1 MAVCLQRTPVLTYR
15 QRGRDMKTT
24 KIALA
29 VLLAVVV
36 ALLAGYLWGSSG
48 RRAAEREV
56 QASTLRGDLLEARG
70 SVLAA
75 RVEIYN
81 VNFGNAGRHLQE
93 ALDRLGPAAAL
104 MKGLGRPE
112 DATRIERATVKAHEA
127 QQLAGK
133 LDQGANARAA
143 DAAAVINEILQNSA
157 RR

>member
-1 MAVCLQRTPVLTYR
+1 
-15 QRGRDMKTT
+15 MKTT
-24 KIALA
+24 KIALG

-48 RRAAEREV
+48 RRAAEHTL
-56 QASTLRGDLLEARG
+56 QASTLRGELVEARV

-93 ALDRLGPAAAL
+93 ALDRLRLATPQI
-104 MKGLGRPE
+104 KELGSPE
-112 DATRIERATVKAHEA
+112 DAARLERATTKVQEA

-133 LDQGANARAA
+133 LDQGANGRAA
-143 DAAAVINEILQNSA
+143 DAAAALDEILQASTK
-157 RR
+157 R